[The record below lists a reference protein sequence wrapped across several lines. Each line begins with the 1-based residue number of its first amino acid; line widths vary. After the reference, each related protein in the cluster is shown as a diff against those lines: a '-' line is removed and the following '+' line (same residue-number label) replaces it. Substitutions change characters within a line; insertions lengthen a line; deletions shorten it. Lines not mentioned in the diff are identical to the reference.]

1 MGYTKQDYEVLEKAL
16 NDMVKLKKYF
26 DELINKL
33 EIEREILDDD
43 GILDSIYHCVR
54 HQNAF
59 DINNYEENKY
69 IDIAYDNLVLSIYT
83 TEDGNVFIGEGFE
96 VWNDA
101 ECYCIG
107 VYSIPQIKDILKL
120 RGNN

>member
-1 MGYTKQDYEVLEKAL
+1 MYTNSDYRTIEKAL
-16 NDMVKLKKYF
+16 NDMIKLKKYF

-96 VWNDA
+96 VWND
-101 ECYCIG
+101 EEGYCIG
-107 VYSIPQIKDILKL
+107 VFSIAQMKDILKL
-120 RGNN
+120 RGNK